1 LTSYQHIEKTGSLS
15 KEFCCRFFSH
25 QKLHMAIEVH
35 QREAPAFSWDGAERA
50 KSVWAFSFA
59 KEGLIVDRFL

>member
-1 LTSYQHIEKTGSLS
+1 MT
-15 KEFCCRFFSH
+15 
-25 QKLHMAIEVH
+25 IEVY
-35 QREAPAFSWDGAERA
+35 QREAPASSWDGAERA